1 MVKRKREEKR
11 VEEEKVCSMHSAA
24 KSYFRAV
31 GVSDMMS
38 IARKLI
44 SSESS
49 SSNEMLLCFDD
60 TTHFNV
66 SHV

>member
-1 MVKRKREEKR
+1 MKRKRAEKRGEEK
-11 VEEEKVCSMHSAA
+11 EKVCSMHSAA
-24 KSYFRAV
+24 KSYFRTL

-49 SSNEMLLCFDD
+49 SSNEMLL
-60 TTHFNV
+60 
-66 SHV
+66 